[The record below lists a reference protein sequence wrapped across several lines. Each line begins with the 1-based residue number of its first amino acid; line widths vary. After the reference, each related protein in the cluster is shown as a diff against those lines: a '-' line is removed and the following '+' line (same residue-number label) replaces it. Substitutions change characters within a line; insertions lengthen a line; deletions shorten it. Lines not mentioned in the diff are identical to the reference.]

1 MYTTALE
8 SGAIWRLRYV
18 CHRPWM
24 EPHRLPPLLQNTQ
37 SKEKLTIQSRVNYCS
52 EFLGTHFHWLC
63 GWFPTWPI
71 FNTFR
76 KMHVIVLPRF
86 SSLCIQ
92 TTKDNVNL
100 HDCEIHQME
109 DKFEKQ
115 DGALRDWVSL
125 QEIVTIF
132 TNDQKASWHDWIGQ
146 IDRLV
151 WVEYAYPMLDS
162 C

>member
-1 MYTTALE
+1 MD
-8 SGAIWRLRYV
+8 
-18 CHRPWM
+18 
-24 EPHRLPPLLQNTQ
+24 
-37 SKEKLTIQSRVNYCS
+37 
-52 EFLGTHFHWLC
+52 
-63 GWFPTWPI
+63 
-71 FNTFR
+71 
-76 KMHVIVLPRF
+76 VIVLPRF
-86 SSLCIQ
+86 SSLWIL

>member
-1 MYTTALE
+1 MYIQPHSNRGLFGGCAMSATDHGWSHT
-8 SGAIWRLRYV
+8 GYRLSSKI
-18 CHRPWM
+18 H
-24 EPHRLPPLLQNTQ
+24 
-37 SKEKLTIQSRVNYCS
+37 KEKLTIQSTVNYCS
-52 EFLGTHFHWLC
+52 EISGKHFDWLW
-63 GWFPTWPI
+63 GYLPTWPI

-76 KMHVIVLPRF
+76 KMHVIALPRF
-86 SSLCIQ
+86 SNLCIQ
-92 TTKDNVNL
+92 TTKDNVNP

-115 DGALRDWVSL
+115 DGALRDWVSP

-151 WVEYAYPMLDS
+151 WVEYANPMLDS

>member
-1 MYTTALE
+1 MSATDHGWSHTGY
-8 SGAIWRLRYV
+8 RLYSKI
-18 CHRPWM
+18 H
-24 EPHRLPPLLQNTQ
+24 
-37 SKEKLTIQSRVNYCS
+37 KEKLTIEKKSQLLLWMFRYTFWLALWV
-52 EFLGTHFHWLC
+52 LPHLTHFLIHFMCMWLC
-63 GWFPTWPI
+63 YQGFQVCVSRLTKTMWI
-71 FNTFR
+71 FTIAKWN
-76 KMHVIVLPRF
+76 
-86 SSLCIQ
+86 
-92 TTKDNVNL
+92 
-100 HDCEIHQME
+100 QME

-151 WVEYAYPMLDS
+151 WVEYANPMLDS